1 LSVSLFVCNSLN
13 CLIIF
18 LIPVRFSRILG
29 TNRKDIT
36 VTETAQR
43 DIFETWLK
51 LHKGL
56 LFKVVRAYAFTR
68 ADQDDLFQEIAIQV
82 WNSIPVFRQESAVT
96 TWLYRISLN
105 TAIKWVKRETKH
117 SRVQSIDDVPAILFE
132 RVPHVDDRLVW
143 LYEEIYKLN
152 AVDRSIA
159 LLLLDNF
166 SYKEM
171 AVILGITESNVGV
184 KINRIKKHLIAKS
197 KLYDHHGI

>member
-1 LSVSLFVCNSLN
+1 M
-13 CLIIF
+13 IIS
-18 LIPVRFSRILG
+18 LIPVRFSCFLG
-29 TNRKDIT
+29 TNGKDIT
-36 VTETAQR
+36 VIGTAQR

-51 LHKGL
+51 LHRGL

-68 ADQDDLFQEIAIQV
+68 ADQDDLFQEITIQV
-82 WNSIPVFRQESAVT
+82 WNSIPSFRQESAVT

-105 TAIKWVKRETKH
+105 TAIKWVKKETKY

-132 RVPHVDDRLVW
+132 RVPHIDDRLVW

-152 AVDRSIA
+152 EVDRSIA

-184 KINRIKKHLIAKS
+184 KINRIKKQLINKS